1 MIRILPAIAA
11 ILLSA
16 CNTLD
21 STELRMSGDARL
33 DDELANAGE
42 AWCNATRGSCCPT
55 VMSAGEVLVTPADS
69 SLIHCGHSDHAVGC
83 YVRTGPTVVLT
94 FAIAISGDRL
104 YRAALHELG
113 HVCRATV
120 VGGEQGHI
128 GAGNTMAVGTG
139 DQPGYLTD
147 ADVAFAEGK

>member
-1 MIRILPAIAA
+1 MTR
-11 ILLSA
+11 LLLTIVAVSLTA
-16 CNTLD
+16 CNTLN

-33 DDELANAGE
+33 DDELANAGK

-55 VMSAGEVLVTPADS
+55 VMSAGEVLVTPIEAA
-69 SLIHCGHSDHAVGC
+69 LIPCAKSNHAVGC
-83 YVRTGPTVVLT
+83 YGRRGPTVVLT
-94 FAIAISGDRL
+94 FATDISDDRL

-147 ADVAFAEGK
+147 ADVAFAEGQ